1 MPSKASSLPKSWLE
15 PKIPGHSSACQH
27 ISVNPTGEICLVLL
41 GCRSAPLSLPYIMLT
56 HIPVVVILFTTS
68 TAYHYAQGNLQK
80 NTPLT
85 KRTLLSFE
93 VNCSKARKL
102 FCRLHSHPSSHGWI
116 MIGPLIVSSQAIFSF
131 LRQKSFRAG
140 LLGGNSKDQ
149 QAYLAN
155 SYLIFFPHCT
165 MCILRSCLFASD
177 SDSKWLIFL
186 WQPYPHVACSLMA
199 MGVPGD
205 KSLMS
210 ASGSEYLKGEMALT
224 LHLLNPVLQV
234 KAVIP
239 DSQREAETQKM
250 GQQWVM

>member
-1 MPSKASSLPKSWLE
+1 MIWPLWYVSSGLDLWRKGKAGKDQGRSSWVWEKEVKGNVEKNEVQKWAMPSKASSLPKSWLE

-155 SYLIFFPHCT
+155 SYLIFFSS
-165 MCILRSCLFASD
+165 LYNV
-177 SDSKWLIFL
+177 
-186 WQPYPHVACSLMA
+186 YP
-199 MGVPGD
+199 
-205 KSLMS
+205 
-210 ASGSEYLKGEMALT
+210 
-224 LHLLNPVLQV
+224 
-234 KAVIP
+234 
-239 DSQREAETQKM
+239 
-250 GQQWVM
+250 